1 MNLFNYVWIIR
12 NYMVLNSPGNC
23 VSDAPLQPSFK
34 IGLHTTYT
42 LKKIIT
48 FKRNFSHCH
57 SCFSDPSFQGENSDL
72 CFTMLKTHM
81 TV

>member
-1 MNLFNYVWIIR
+1 MYGLLEIIC
-12 NYMVLNSPGNC
+12 PGNC
-23 VSDAPLQPSFK
+23 VSDVPLQPSFK

-42 LKKIIT
+42 LKKICYIQEK
-48 FKRNFSHCH
+48 FFPLS
-57 SCFSDPSFQGENSDL
+57 FLPFYPSFQGENSDL